1 MPKHIVSELPKNHN
15 PNDGHPSRPLGMWGV
30 LRARRRACLSRPR
43 GSTSPAQ
50 RVILRLDT
58 QRHSR
63 LESPHVSSVLSDWTR
78 GTDVAFPAD
87 LFLLWIWKGKR
98 QRRLFARNPYT
109 LDFPRSTLKIRES
122 RSGRCGSEP
131 ERPGQ
136 NAGSPFG
143 A

>member
-50 RVILRLDT
+50 RVILRHDT
-58 QRHSR
+58 QPHSR
-63 LESPHVSSVLSDWTR
+63 LESPHVSSVFSDWTR
-78 GTDVAFPAD
+78 GTDVAFVSD
-87 LFLLWIWKGKR
+87 CKR